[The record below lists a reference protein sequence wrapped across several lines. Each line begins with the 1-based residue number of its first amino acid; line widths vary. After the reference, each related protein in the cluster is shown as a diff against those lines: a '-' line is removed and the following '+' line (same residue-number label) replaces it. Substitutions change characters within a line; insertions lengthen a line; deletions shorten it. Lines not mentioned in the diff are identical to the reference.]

1 MAKSSETRNTT
12 KIISHPPTLFLIII
26 SKNNTF
32 AQNITQELNYIQV
45 ENISKS
51 FGFTTLF
58 SDVSFGIFKG
68 DKVALIAKNG
78 TGKSTILNII
88 AKKTS
93 PDTGSVSMR
102 NGLKV
107 NYLEQTQNFNQD
119 LSITEN
125 LYLTKNEQT
134 LALKNY
140 KSALKAYNLDANAEN
155 TENLQHAT
163 NKMDAV
169 GAWEYE
175 IQLTTRLGEF
185 GIYDLD
191 QKMKEL
197 SGGQQKKV
205 SVALATIGNPDFLLL
220 DEPTNHLDFE
230 MIEWLE
236 DYLNRST
243 LSLLVVTHDRYF
255 LNNVCNTIFEIDNN
269 QLYTYKGNYSYYIE
283 KKAEREANDQIA
295 YEKSLSLYKSELEWI
310 RKMPKARGT
319 KSKSR
324 IDSFAQ
330 LEDKIS
336 SKKTDNELII
346 ESTQQYLGKKI
357 LEINNICKSFDNKL
371 IINDFSYIFKR
382 NEKIGV
388 IGLNGCGK
396 STLLNIIAGKIKPDK
411 GNITIGQTVVM
422 GYYTQSFLEADKN
435 LKVEDIVKSVTEEI
449 KINDR
454 TFSASQFLY
463 RFNFSYAM
471 QQAFYSNLSGGEKRR
486 LNLLLQIIKNPNFL
500 MLDEPTND
508 LDIYTL
514 QILEDYLINFK
525 GCLLI
530 VSHDRF
536 MLDRVCDHI
545 FVFSENGNIKDHYG
559 NYTQYYIAKTKEE
572 KRQRRLSSETENK
585 KTETTV
591 STPKVRKP
599 TYKQLK
605 RLEELEELLQ
615 KLETDKDEI
624 TNKLSSGNL
633 SNEEIIE
640 FSKQFEETENQLD
653 EAYNEW
659 IELSD
664 EIQKLEE

>member
-1 MAKSSETRNTT
+1 M
-12 KIISHPPTLFLIII
+12 
-26 SKNNTF
+26 
-32 AQNITQELNYIQV
+32 NYVQV

-51 FGFTTLF
+51 YGFTTLF

-78 TGKSTILNII
+78 TGKTTILNII
-88 AKKTS
+88 AKRTS
-93 PDTGSVSMR
+93 PDTGTVSMR

-107 NYLEQTQNFNQD
+107 NYLEQIQNFNQD

-125 LYLTKNEQT
+125 LYLINNEQT

-140 KSALKAYNLDANAEN
+140 KSALKAYNSDANTEN

-185 GIYDLD
+185 GIYDLE
-191 QKMKEL
+191 QKMSEL

-205 SVALATIGNPDFLLL
+205 SIALATIGNPDFLLL

-269 QLYTYKGNYSYYIE
+269 QLYTYKGNYSYYLE

-295 YEKSLSLYKSELEWI
+295 YEKSVSLYKSELEWI
-310 RKMPKARGT
+310 RRMPKARGT

-330 LEDKIS
+330 LEDKIN

-357 LEINNICKSFDNKL
+357 LEINNISKSFDNKL

-411 GNITIGQTVVM
+411 GSITIGQTVVM

-435 LKVEDIVKSVTEEI
+435 IKVEDIVKSVAEEI

-463 RFNFSYAM
+463 RFNFSYSM

-545 FVFSENGNIKDHYG
+545 FVFSENGHIKDHYG

-572 KRQRRLSSETENK
+572 KRQRRLSAETENK
-585 KTETTV
+585 KTESTV

-605 RLEELEELLQ
+605 RLEELEELLH

-640 FSKQFEETENQLD
+640 LSKLFEETENQLD

-664 EIQKLEE
+664 EIQKLEVSASAGSATEVRN

>member
-1 MAKSSETRNTT
+1 
-12 KIISHPPTLFLIII
+12 
-26 SKNNTF
+26 
-32 AQNITQELNYIQV
+32 LNYVQV

-51 FGFTTLF
+51 YGFTTLF

-78 TGKSTILNII
+78 TGKTTILNII
-88 AKKTS
+88 AKRTS
-93 PDTGSVSMR
+93 PDTGTVSMR

-107 NYLEQTQNFNQD
+107 NYLEQIQNFNQD

-125 LYLTKNEQT
+125 LYLINNEQT

-140 KSALKAYNLDANAEN
+140 KSALKAYNSDANTEN

-191 QKMKEL
+191 QKMSEL

-243 LSLLVVTHDRYF
+243 LSILVVTHDRYF

-269 QLYTYKGNYSYYIE
+269 QLYTYKGNYSYYLE

-295 YEKSLSLYKSELEWI
+295 YEKSVSLYKSELEWI
-310 RKMPKARGT
+310 RRMPKARGT

-330 LEDKIS
+330 LEDKIN

-357 LEINNICKSFDNKL
+357 LEINNISKSFDNKL

-435 LKVEDIVKSVTEEI
+435 IKVEDIVKSVAEEI

-463 RFNFSYAM
+463 RFNFSYSM

-545 FVFSENGNIKDHYG
+545 FVFSENGHIKDHYG

-572 KRQRRLSSETENK
+572 KRQRRLSAETENK

-605 RLEELEELLQ
+605 RLEELEELLH

-640 FSKQFEETENQLD
+640 LSKQFEETENQLD
-653 EAYNEW
+653 DAYNEW

-664 EIQKLEE
+664 EIQKLEIRN

>member
-1 MAKSSETRNTT
+1 M
-12 KIISHPPTLFLIII
+12 
-26 SKNNTF
+26 
-32 AQNITQELNYIQV
+32 NYVQV

-51 FGFTTLF
+51 YGFTTLF

-78 TGKSTILNII
+78 TGKTTILNII
-88 AKKTS
+88 AKRTS
-93 PDTGSVSMR
+93 PDTGTVSMR

-107 NYLEQTQNFNQD
+107 NYLEQIQNFNQD

-125 LYLTKNEQT
+125 LYLINNEQT

-140 KSALKAYNLDANAEN
+140 KSALKAYNFDANTEN

-185 GIYDLD
+185 GIYDLE
-191 QKMKEL
+191 QKMSEL

-205 SVALATIGNPDFLLL
+205 SIALATIGNPDFLLL

-269 QLYTYKGNYSYYIE
+269 QLYTYKGNYSYYLE
-283 KKAEREANDQIA
+283 KKAEREANDQIT
-295 YEKSLSLYKSELEWI
+295 YEKSVSLYKSELEWI
-310 RKMPKARGT
+310 RRMPKARGT

-330 LEDKIS
+330 LEDKIN

-357 LEINNICKSFDNKL
+357 LEINNISKSFDNKL

-435 LKVEDIVKSVTEEI
+435 IKVEDIVKSVAEEI

-463 RFNFSYAM
+463 RFNFSYSM

-545 FVFSENGNIKDHYG
+545 FVFSENGHIKDHYG

-572 KRQRRLSSETENK
+572 KRQRRLSAETENK

-605 RLEELEELLQ
+605 RLEELEELLH

-640 FSKQFEETENQLD
+640 LSKQFEETENQLD
-653 EAYNEW
+653 DAYNEW

-664 EIQKLEE
+664 EIQKLEIRN

>member
-1 MAKSSETRNTT
+1 MT
-12 KIISHPPTLFLIII
+12 PPTLFLIII

-107 NYLEQTQNFNQD
+107 NYLEQAQNFNQD

-269 QLYTYKGNYSYYIE
+269 QLYTYKGNYSYYLE

-295 YEKSLSLYKSELEWI
+295 YEKSLSMYKSELEWI

-336 SKKTDNELII
+336 YKKTDNELII

-357 LEINNICKSFDNKL
+357 LEINNVSKSFDNKL

-411 GNITIGQTVVM
+411 GNITVGQTVVM

-435 LKVEDIVKSVTEEI
+435 LKVEDIVKSVAEEI

-585 KTETTV
+585 KTEATV

-605 RLEELEELLQ
+605 RLEELEELLH

-640 FSKQFEETENQLD
+640 FSKQFEETENQLN

-664 EIQKLEE
+664 EIQKLEIRS

>member
-1 MAKSSETRNTT
+1 M
-12 KIISHPPTLFLIII
+12 
-26 SKNNTF
+26 
-32 AQNITQELNYIQV
+32 NYVQV

-51 FGFTTLF
+51 YGFTTLF

-78 TGKSTILNII
+78 TGKTTILNII
-88 AKKTS
+88 AKRTS
-93 PDTGSVSMR
+93 PDTGTVSMR

-107 NYLEQTQNFNQD
+107 NYLEQIQNFNQD

-125 LYLTKNEQT
+125 LYLINNEQT

-140 KSALKAYNLDANAEN
+140 KSALKAYNFDANTEN

-185 GIYDLD
+185 GIYDLE
-191 QKMKEL
+191 QKMSEL

-205 SVALATIGNPDFLLL
+205 SIALATIGNPDFLLL

-269 QLYTYKGNYSYYIE
+269 QLYTYKGNYSYYLE
-283 KKAEREANDQIA
+283 KKAEREANDQIT
-295 YEKSLSLYKSELEWI
+295 YEKSVSLYKSELEWI
-310 RKMPKARGT
+310 RRMPKARGT

-330 LEDKIS
+330 LEDKIN

-357 LEINNICKSFDNKL
+357 LEINNISKSFDNKL

-435 LKVEDIVKSVTEEI
+435 IKVEDIVKSVAEEI

-463 RFNFSYAM
+463 RFNFSYSM

-545 FVFSENGNIKDHYG
+545 FVFSENGHIKDHYG

-572 KRQRRLSSETENK
+572 KRQRRLSAETENK

-605 RLEELEELLQ
+605 RLEELEELLH

-640 FSKQFEETENQLD
+640 LSKLFEETENQLD

-664 EIQKLEE
+664 EIQKLEVSASAGSATEVRN

>member
-1 MAKSSETRNTT
+1 M
-12 KIISHPPTLFLIII
+12 
-26 SKNNTF
+26 
-32 AQNITQELNYIQV
+32 NYVQV

-51 FGFTTLF
+51 YGFTTLF

-78 TGKSTILNII
+78 TGKTTILNII
-88 AKKTS
+88 AKRTS
-93 PDTGSVSMR
+93 PDTGTVSMR

-107 NYLEQTQNFNQD
+107 NYLEQIQNFNQD

-125 LYLTKNEQT
+125 LYLINNEQT

-140 KSALKAYNLDANAEN
+140 KSALKAYNSDANTEN

-191 QKMKEL
+191 QKMSEL

-243 LSLLVVTHDRYF
+243 LSILVVTHDRYF

-269 QLYTYKGNYSYYIE
+269 QLYTYKGNYSYYLE

-295 YEKSLSLYKSELEWI
+295 YEKSVSLYKSELEWI
-310 RKMPKARGT
+310 RRMPKARGT

-330 LEDKIS
+330 LEDKIN

-357 LEINNICKSFDNKL
+357 LEINNISKSFDNKL

-435 LKVEDIVKSVTEEI
+435 IKVEDIVKSVAEEI

-463 RFNFSYAM
+463 RFNFSYSM

-545 FVFSENGNIKDHYG
+545 FVFSENGHIKDHYG

-572 KRQRRLSSETENK
+572 KRQRRLSAETENK

-605 RLEELEELLQ
+605 RLEELEELLH

-640 FSKQFEETENQLD
+640 LSKQFEETENQLD
-653 EAYNEW
+653 DAYNEW

-664 EIQKLEE
+664 EIQKLEIRN